1 MEEGIIPI
9 DITGGM
15 KDDSSIKQTVET
27 ELLENV
33 TLDIDGYPKKRN
45 GFVQRTI
52 NPPVEDYEVY
62 ADGYKGATRGIVTD
76 GDKDYV
82 IYDNLI
88 GTYNY
93 NTEKIDF
100 SEQVTHALAVEYIE
114 LLSTIGL
121 NEFNN
126 DNRPSPY
133 SFSGFG
139 FPNAEIHQN
148 DVGYWISYG
157 DMEYQTASLD
167 KKSLLPIEGG
177 KSLGVNDNLSIGASR
192 MAVTTKGR
200 VFNHVT
206 LEIRDTTGQVI
217 TQAPVGIEVFEAP
230 RFAGVDFGNAI
241 NKTQFT
247 INVPATLTT
256 DGVTYE
262 NLEKTVNNGFD
273 VFTGYFDNTDYVY
286 VVFTATYKIQGT
298 SGLPSDF
305 RNLLFCFRYEPD
317 LPLLTNYDVCDSNG
331 VGIIAIGVKG
341 AFFTVLPRDIARGYV
356 VSGCVDPVRDR
367 VYINWFSYGQDGT
380 IVTER
385 SLSSIITIS
394 STALGSTGRTEGM
407 PLSANTIPYDNGVI
421 TIVTGNNSLTA
432 PFNSFTSIFI
442 WTNFF
447 VNDDYTIDS
456 GQLHYNLAN
465 TFAIT
470 NLIEYQGVPCF
481 ILAYVADGNYSQML
495 VEAINLKIM
504 ALTNVGDRPT
514 NYLSGRRLWGGFQTL
529 SRLEEYNG
537 DLYYSPVIQNDVY
550 GEAIGGIPGRRNSV
564 LKLIRIYNQQLKR
577 TTFNNDLV
585 LNGSFAWNIVNN
597 TPNMLGFAHP
607 PLLDDVEHT
616 TVTSGKIFY
625 KLVYETFDNN
635 GNIIRSQSSIQKE
648 ASETNFSNPAT
659 LYYIPY
665 HFSNN
670 NNHFV
675 AVYRTKAGNPETFYF
690 VKRHKLPP
698 SFLAGGFGGPLAL
711 EQFIDNLNDADLGGE
726 LYIGQLAAVSELENT
741 TPPVLSY
748 VTNHNNRIYG
758 ISSQYKNKIF
768 YSKQLIEGRGLE
780 WNDTLSFLVDR
791 DKEGQKTGL
800 TALASTENYLICFKE
815 TSIFVVGGDG
825 PNNVG
830 IGETHT
836 LPSLVSDAI
845 GCIDPESVISVTM
858 GVIFKSY
865 KGWKLITK
873 GLSVIDIDM
882 GVSSRQDDK
891 ILRSLIHR
899 KRNVIMWLTDNQEI
913 LCLDMNE
920 NENPI
925 KWTVWKGSFLINSI
939 DMSYGEDK
947 LKILRNDGSIIDE
960 TDAYFDRVD
969 NNTQYLRQKI
979 TTGWLRVGDIAEYQR
994 VKRLFITGEWKSDH
1008 IFYVDVY
1015 YDFEEYSNETITLT
1029 PEGLYEVDTP
1039 PTNVNNGENTGVY
1052 EWDIH
1057 LARQKC
1063 SAIKFTISD
1072 GSLNGSIG
1080 EGFQLEGMA
1089 LKVGKKIGLRKISE
1103 RKKG

>member
-33 TLDIDGYPKKRN
+33 TLDEDGYPKKRN

-52 NPPVEDYEVY
+52 NPPDPESDSEPYL
-62 ADGYKGATRGIVTD
+62 DGIKGTPRGIVTS
-76 GDKDYV
+76 GDKDFLL
-82 IYDNLI
+82 YDRLM

-93 NTEKIDF
+93 NTEKIDLDYQQI
-100 SEQVTHALAVEYIE
+100 SHVLAVEYIE

-121 NEFNN
+121 SEFQN

-133 SFSGFG
+133 LFSGFG

-157 DMEYQTASLD
+157 DIEYQTASLD

-177 KSLGVNDNLSIGASR
+177 KSLGVNDNFSIGTSR

-206 LEIRDTTGQVI
+206 FELRDTTG
-217 TQAPVGIEVFEAP
+217 TQTTESAVGIEVFEAP
-230 RFAGVDFGNAI
+230 RFAGVDFGAAI

-262 NLEKTVNNGFD
+262 NPDRFVENGFD

-286 VVFTATYKIQGT
+286 VVFTAIYQIQGT
-298 SGLPSDF
+298 IGLPTDF
-305 RNLLFCFRYEPD
+305 RPLLFSFRYEPD
-317 LPLLTNYDVCDSNG
+317 FPLLSDYDVCDSNG
-331 VGIIAIGVKG
+331 VGIIAVGVKG
-341 AFFTVLPRDIARGYV
+341 AFHTVLLRDIARGYV

-367 VYINWFSYGQDGT
+367 VYINWFGYSEDGT

-385 SLSSIITIS
+385 SLDSTITINRI
-394 STALGSTGRTEGM
+394 APGRTAGM
-407 PLSANTIPYDNGVI
+407 PLSASTIPYENGVI
-421 TIVTGNNSLTA
+421 TIVTGNNALTE
-432 PFNSFTSIFI
+432 PFNSFTSIFL
-442 WTNFF
+442 WSNFF
-447 VNDDYTIDS
+447 ANDDYTVNS
-456 GQLHYNLAN
+456 ELQYYLAN
-465 TFAIT
+465 TFALT
-470 NLIEYQGVPCF
+470 NLIEYQGFPCF
-481 ILAYVADGNYSQML
+481 ILAYVTDGNYSQIL
-495 VEAINLKIM
+495 VDAVNVKMM

-514 NYLSGRRLWGGFQTL
+514 NFLSGRRSWGGYQTL

-550 GEAIGGIPGRRNSV
+550 GTSVGGIAGRRNSV

-585 LNGSFAWNIVNN
+585 LNGSFAWNIVGNV
-597 TPNMLGFAHP
+597 PNMLGFAHP
-607 PLLDDVEHT
+607 PDLDDVAHD
-616 TVTSGKIFY
+616 TVTTGKIYY

-659 LYYIPY
+659 LSYLPY
-665 HFSNN
+665 HFSDY

-698 SFLAGGFGGPLAL
+698 AFLNGTLAL
-711 EQFIDNLNDADLGGE
+711 EEFIDNLNDSELGGE
-726 LYIGQLAAVSELENT
+726 LYIGQLSAVSELENT

-758 ISSQYKNKIF
+758 VSSQYKNKIF

-845 GCIDPESVISVTM
+845 GCIDSESVISVTM

-899 KRNVIMWLTDNQEI
+899 NRNVIMWLTDNQEI

-939 DMSYGEDK
+939 DMSYGNGT
-947 LKILRNDGSIIDE
+947 LRILRNDGSIIDE
-960 TDAYFDRVD
+960 TDAYFDKVD

-1015 YDFEEYSNETITLT
+1015 YDFEEYSTETITLT

-1057 LARQKC
+1057 LSRQKC